1 MRFINKCWG
10 CEGSRLETKMPDD
23 DTHVSYQAYKQC
35 AFL

>member
-10 CEGSRLETKMPDD
+10 CEWRRLETKMPDD
-23 DTHVSYQAYKQC
+23 DTNVSYPAYEQY